1 MEGKATDF
9 LLFSFQDDFLLSFL
23 RLEDLDVAV
32 LEPLLLLQLVD
43 LLVAL
48 YLGCPVLG
56 RLFTDLVHQLNLD
69 EHPTTN
75 PL

>member
-1 MEGKATDF
+1 MEKKATDF
-9 LLFSFQDDFLLSFL
+9 LLFSFQYDFLLTFL

-32 LEPLLLLQLVD
+32 LESLLLLQLVD

-48 YLGCPVLG
+48 YLGRSVLR

-75 PL
+75 LL